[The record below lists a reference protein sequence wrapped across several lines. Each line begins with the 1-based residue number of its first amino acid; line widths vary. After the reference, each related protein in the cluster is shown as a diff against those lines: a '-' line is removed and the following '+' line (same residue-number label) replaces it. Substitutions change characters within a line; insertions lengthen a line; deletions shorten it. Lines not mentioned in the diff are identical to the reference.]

1 MLLDEPTNHL
11 DISSQE
17 VLQEAMAQY
26 EGTIIVVSHNR
37 FFANSFVN
45 KVLEIRDGRA
55 TIYEGNVDDYLERRR
70 KEQARGDRVK
80 EPAPAAD
87 DGEIRPEPDVQQL
100 DRKALR
106 REKALMREKLGKKL
120 NPLKTKVRKAEEQIE
135 QLETRKQQLEAI
147 MADPDL
153 YQDQESWA
161 KVSREY
167 AGLERRLERNYAQW
181 EEAQEMIEAIEGS
194 SFE

>member
-1 MLLDEPTNHL
+1 MC
-11 DISSQE
+11 
-17 VLQEAMAQY
+17 
-26 EGTIIVVSHNR
+26 
-37 FFANSFVN
+37 
-45 KVLEIRDGRA
+45 IRDR
-55 TIYEGNVDDYLERRR
+55 
-70 KEQARGDRVK
+70 
-80 EPAPAAD
+80 D